1 MKEASGDA
9 RKATA
14 FTMSPGTPRRFS
26 EGEVIGLPDRFGR
39 WWIALTRWGNSNRT
53 GDSGPM
59 AGSRASIRVVHN
71 RTVLGLA
78 TKMRKSLP
86 PFR

>member
-1 MKEASGDA
+1 MPEYDKRCSSPTASSDELA
-9 RKATA
+9 VSAI
-14 FTMSPGTPRRFS
+14 PGFPQKNNA
-26 EGEVIGLPDRFGR
+26 EVGYGR
-39 WWIALTRWGNSNRT
+39 WWIAPTRWGNSNRT

-59 AGSRASIRVVHN
+59 AGSRASILVVHS
-71 RTVLGLA
+71 RTVLGFA